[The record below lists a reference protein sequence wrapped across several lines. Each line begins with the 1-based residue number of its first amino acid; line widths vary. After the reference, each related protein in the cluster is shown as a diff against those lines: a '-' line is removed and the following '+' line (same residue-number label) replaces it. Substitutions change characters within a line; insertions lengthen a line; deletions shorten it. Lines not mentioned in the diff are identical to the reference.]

1 LSIKEPSPTLIGN
14 KIILRTVDPEK
25 DFKGFYKI
33 FQEPDMHLWTGNTI
47 PTSQEESYQEHL
59 KYRDLIGLT
68 SWTILQKETENRVRT
83 YWIAPS
89 FENGKRV
96 ITAEAQRIGKPYWRK
111 GYTKEA
117 RNLVYDYVF
126 FDLEVEEVHAQAW
139 KGNHNSC
146 YSMENAGFQLIEAI
160 EKVFPKRQEWMSE
173 HHYRLTKED
182 WEKRR
187 LHFE

>member
-1 LSIKEPSPTLIGN
+1 MEKGSLQQKLKELGN
-14 KIILRTVDPEK
+14 
-25 DFKGFYKI
+25 
-33 FQEPDMHLWTGNTI
+33 
-47 PTSQEESYQEHL
+47 
-59 KYRDLIGLT
+59 
-68 SWTILQKETENRVRT
+68 
-83 YWIAPS
+83 
-89 FENGKRV
+89 
-96 ITAEAQRIGKPYWRK
+96 RIGERA
-111 GYTKEA
+111 TLKEA